1 MQFARINIKKEKYMA
16 TNWKAQIGD
25 GKFCVQFETSN
36 YKLYHIVEKACQ
48 KAVTLARK
56 GIPKVSD
63 KRM

>member
-1 MQFARINIKKEKYMA
+1 MA

-36 YKLYHIVEKACQ
+36 YKLYHVVEKACQ

-63 KRM
+63 KRI